1 MPTGKIRVYSAGTKK
16 AKSPYIGIL
25 ETRKETYDFAPKH
38 LGPDLLEDA
47 DRNKEWD
54 KLDERDVEFELDEK
68 GDVVRGTIRKKR

>member
-1 MPTGKIRVYSAGTKK
+1 MPTGKIKVYSPGTKK

-25 ETRKETYDFAPKH
+25 KTNKETYDFAPKH